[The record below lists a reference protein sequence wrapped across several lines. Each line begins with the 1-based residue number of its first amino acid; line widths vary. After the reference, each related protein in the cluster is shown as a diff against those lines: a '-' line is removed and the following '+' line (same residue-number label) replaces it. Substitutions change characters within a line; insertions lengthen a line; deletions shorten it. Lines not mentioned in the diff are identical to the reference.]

1 MKINRVT
8 LYNFSS
14 YVGENTIA
22 LGTHNEQN
30 IILIGGNNG
39 AGKTS
44 FFTAIK
50 LALYGPQCFRFQD
63 KNNRYTARIKELIN
77 HDAFLSDNVKAY
89 VEVEID
95 LPTDRVHTLYT
106 IRREW
111 SFIEKRL
118 QESYTVY
125 KDHQLL
131 ADKNLDFFQN
141 YLFSII
147 PPNLFDF
154 FFFDGEEIGDFF
166 ATGNYSNYI
175 KNAVLTLSGYDT
187 FNIIQKFCDSYIGEE
202 EGNEDYDEVAK
213 LVEQEEVNLS
223 AYTTRSTDL
232 ESQKQQLA
240 AQLLSAQEEK
250 ESLDHQFERSGGLTA
265 QEQERLEAQRAT
277 QDRVKSDKAKRIR
290 EFVESM
296 MPLYITKDL
305 AAVAYKQLKDEQAV
319 RQYLS
324 LIHI

>member
-1 MKINRVT
+1 MRRKEPGMKINRVT

-22 LGTHNEQN
+22 LGTHGEQN

-118 QESYTVY
+118 HETYSVYT
-125 KDHQLL
+125 KTSSFLPTRTWTSFRTICSQSSPPTCLT
-131 ADKNLDFFQN
+131 
-141 YLFSII
+141 FSSSTAKKSVTF
-147 PPNLFDF
+147 LQQ
-154 FFFDGEEIGDFF
+154 
-166 ATGNYSNYI
+166 ATTATISRM
-175 KNAVLTLSGYDT
+175 
-187 FNIIQKFCDSYIGEE
+187 
-202 EGNEDYDEVAK
+202 
-213 LVEQEEVNLS
+213 
-223 AYTTRSTDL
+223 RS
-232 ESQKQQLA
+232 
-240 AQLLSAQEEK
+240 
-250 ESLDHQFERSGGLTA
+250 
-265 QEQERLEAQRAT
+265 
-277 QDRVKSDKAKRIR
+277 
-290 EFVESM
+290 
-296 MPLYITKDL
+296 
-305 AAVAYKQLKDEQAV
+305 
-319 RQYLS
+319 
-324 LIHI
+324 

>member
-118 QESYTVY
+118 HENYTVY
-125 KDHQLL
+125 KEHQLL

-175 KNAVLTLSGYDT
+175 KNAVLTLSSILYR
-187 FNIIQKFCDSYIGEE
+187 NSAIPI
-202 EGNEDYDEVAK
+202 
-213 LVEQEEVNLS
+213 LVKKKV
-223 AYTTRSTDL
+223 TKITMRS
-232 ESQKQQLA
+232 
-240 AQLLSAQEEK
+240 
-250 ESLDHQFERSGGLTA
+250 
-265 QEQERLEAQRAT
+265 
-277 QDRVKSDKAKRIR
+277 
-290 EFVESM
+290 
-296 MPLYITKDL
+296 PNW
-305 AAVAYKQLKDEQAV
+305 
-319 RQYLS
+319 
-324 LIHI
+324 